1 MESTTQENTK
11 SIPGHINQKL
21 QECVRVMK
29 IIKKPAKEE
38 YTAAIKISGAGIMII
53 GAIGLAI
60 YIIAKI
66 SGYIPGT
73 GAS

>member
-1 MESTTQENTK
+1 MEPSTQENTK
-11 SIPGHINQKL
+11 SIPRYMNQKI

-38 YTAAIKISGAGIMII
+38 YTAAIKISSAGIMII